1 MGDPLGHNYEL
12 LEPIGYRA
20 FGRVWRARTRAGEI
34 VAAKLLRPEYATDAT
49 VRTRFVRE
57 HTVLAATRHPNIV
70 GVRDLVIEGD
80 VLALVLE
87 YVDGPSLR
95 RLLAEQGALAPAE
108 AARLVTEVCDGLAAL
123 HTAEILHRDVKPDNV
138 LLQRGDDGL
147 WHAKL
152 GDFGLA
158 RVLRSSLTHTGAFT
172 GTFEYAAPEL
182 AGGEP
187 ATAAA
192 DLYATGIVLYEL
204 LCGVTPFHAEHPVTV
219 VLRHQSL
226 PPPRLHGVPD
236 RLSGVIRWLLAKQP
250 AVRADLLLRGALH
263 LHLAGAVVQRD
274 DRDDP
279 EPVQVEQLRRS
290 LVHGSRPFGG

>member
-12 LEPIGYRA
+12 LEPIGSGA
-20 FGRVWRARTRAGEI
+20 FGRVWRARTRDGEL
-34 VAAKLLRPEYATDAT
+34 VAAKLLRSEYATDAT
-49 VRTRFVRE
+49 VRARFVRE
-57 HTVLAATRHPNIV
+57 HTVLSAIRHPHIV

-95 RLLAEQGALAPAE
+95 RLLTEHGTLAPAE
-108 AARLVTEVCDGLAAL
+108 AARLIAEVCDGLVAL
-123 HTAEILHRDVKPDNV
+123 HAAGIWHRDVKPDNV
-138 LLQRGDDGL
+138 LLQRGSDGR

-158 RVLRSSLTHTGAFT
+158 RMLRSSLTHTGAFT

-192 DLYATGIVLYEL
+192 DLYSTGIVLYEL

-219 VLRHQSL
+219 VQRHQSV
-226 PPPRLHGVPD
+226 PPPRPDGVPD
-236 RLSGVIRWLLAKQP
+236 QLWEPISRVLAKPPTQRP
-250 AVRADLLLRGALH
+250 PHA
-263 LHLAGAVVQRD
+263 AVVCD
-274 DRDDP
+274 ALTSLAP
-279 EPVQVEQLRRS
+279 SLTGLPAAPALAEPPLPS
-290 LVHGSRPFGG
+290 MAT